1 MMSALNTQS
10 AITNAT
16 ALSILLGVMT
26 VALIMLNAVGPFAI
40 IGVVYLGV
48 LTGVIALMALVLAMM
63 SALDTQNAIVNAIA
77 LSILL
82 GAMTASL
89 VVLGAVGAMAPLV
102 MAGIAALA
110 AMIVGIGGLIVGI
123 GALVQKF
130 PQLESFLDTGI
141 PILEKIGHALGSF
154 FGNIVSGFIDGA
166 TSTLPKLG
174 ETLSQFMINLMP
186 FIAGAKMIDS
196 SVIDNVK
203 SLAGVIMIITGASL
217 LEAITSFLTGGSS
230 ISGFA
235 KELVPLGTGLK
246 QFSDSVAGINPENVT
261 AAANAAKALAQMADT
276 IPNEGGVV
284 AWFTG
289 ENSLAEF
296 ADELPKLG
304 NGLLK
309 FSKSVEGI
317 NPENVTAAANA
328 AKKIAEMCSEI
339 PNSDGALAW
348 FAGDNSISQFGDE
361 LPILGNGLKGFSDSV
376 KGLNTESMSAA
387 VEAAKKIAEMA
398 DTIPNS
404 EGVVAWFA
412 GDNSI
417 SKFGEELPIL
427 GNGLKGFSDA
437 IVGINPA
444 NVTAAA
450 EAAKK
455 IAEMTDT
462 IPNSDGVVSWF
473 TGDNSITD
481 FADELPKLG
490 EGLKGFSD
498 SLAGMNAT
506 NVSAAAEAG
515 NSIAL
520 MTHAAPKDP
529 SNLLTFGD
537 SLEAFGSKLKVY
549 FDKVSGVSAS
559 AVTASSK
566 AVKSIVDTT
575 KNIDL
580 SKMKEASSTI
590 DGLVNSLKSAGSLSA
605 ETTMGFTTALKGI
618 GDAGVNSLINAFK
631 NAESKI
637 QKAGSGA
644 VDKIIAGAKSKSD
657 EAKKAFQKVV
667 TDCTKKIS
675 TDEYKKVGENVVKGF
690 ANGISENT
698 WRAKDKAKAMAKA
711 AKTAAMKELDE
722 HSPSKEFYKIGDFA
736 GLGFVNAL
744 GTYEKKSY
752 KVSAEVAK
760 SAKKGLSKTISNLA
774 SIVDTDI
781 DSQPTIR
788 PVLDLSDISNGAG
801 AINGMFDM
809 QPSVDVMSDV
819 HSVSSMMNSRQNGNA
834 ELLSAVK
841 GLRKDIADSNGGVT
855 VDVHLDYN
863 AGSDANEIA
872 TDIATSLRRALRR
885 GI

>member
-1 MMSALNTQS
+1 M
-10 AITNAT
+10 
-16 ALSILLGVMT
+16 
-26 VALIMLNAVGPFAI
+26 GPAAF
-40 IGVVYLGV
+40 V
-48 LTGVIALMALVLAMM
+48 
-63 SALDTQNAIVNAIA
+63 
-77 LSILL
+77 
-82 GAMTASL
+82 
-89 VVLGAVGAMAPLV
+89 
-102 MAGIAALA
+102 GIAALA
-110 AMIVGIGGLIVGI
+110 AMIVGIGALIVGI

-473 TGDNSITD
+473 TGDNSISD

-841 GLRKDIADSNGGVT
+841 GLRKDIADSNSGVT